1 MMKPAL
7 TKSFL
12 AGMIALGTAAHAV
25 AGPIVQKEVII
36 EEIEPEQWWSAEIS
50 FGAES
55 KYMFRGFDQF
65 FTGPAGIGGGP
76 GTGFNVLPFPAA
88 IVRNSSP
95 LIYTDLSFSAYG
107 LTAGMWYGDNT
118 ASTGFNELD
127 AYVDYTYSWGPVDLS
142 VGYIGYFF
150 PDTVGAASLHE
161 VYLGFAYTAIPY
173 VTPSVTWYQG
183 FGLSTYQGRYLE
195 VKLEGDIPV
204 YDGFVDVSL
213 APYAL
218 ISYADYVVRGRSNWN
233 HYQLGMYVNVGLNEY
248 ITVYGGVNYSGP
260 LDLVTSTT
268 GFAGAAG
275 FHPNSDFWGGGGIT
289 FSF

>member
-1 MMKPAL
+1 MINSAL
-7 TKSFL
+7 TKSFA
-12 AGMIALGTAAHAV
+12 AGVIALGTAATAL
-25 AGPIVQKEVII
+25 AGPVVQKEVII
-36 EEIEPEQWWSAEIS
+36 EEVEPEQWWNAEIS

-55 KYMFRGFDQF
+55 KYMFRGYDQY
-65 FTGPAGIGGGP
+65 FTGPTA
-76 GTGFNVLPFPAA
+76 PFFST
-88 IVRNSSP
+88 IVRDSSP

-107 LTAGMWYGDNT
+107 ATVGIWYGDNLWP
-118 ASTGFNELD
+118 TGFNELD
-127 AYVDYTYSWGPVDLS
+127 VYFDYTYSFGPVDLS

-150 PDTVGAASLHE
+150 PDTANSTSLHEFYVGAA
-161 VYLGFAYTAIPY
+161 YTGIPY

-204 YDGFVDVSL
+204 YDGVVSVSL

-218 ISYADYVVRGRSNWN
+218 ISYTDYLVTGRSNWN
-233 HYQLGMYVNVGLNEY
+233 HYQVGMYVNVGLNEY
-248 ITVYGGVNYSGP
+248 ITVYGGLNYSGP
-260 LDLVTSTT
+260 LDLVSDTT

-275 FHPNSDFWGGGGIT
+275 YHPNSDIWGGGGIT